1 MKVRNTAAAIVI
13 LSLAGSISAST
24 QSVDDLLKD
33 HALLRSELDRCKQ
46 MGMASNDDARCKTAR
61 AAEQK
66 RFFGNGVG
74 YTSEPTNVFP
84 GTPDYAAP
92 SQAKTPTAVPNASE
106 SPDGQ

>member
-1 MKVRNTAAAIVI
+1 MKARIVAAAALVVT
-13 LSLAGSISAST
+13 LTGQLPVSA

-66 RFFGNGVG
+66 RFFGAGQDK
-74 YTSEPTNVFP
+74 YTPTAPQVYP
-84 GTPDYAAP
+84 TVPIPDLKAP
-92 SQAKTPTAVPNASE
+92 SQPAGSSPTGSSPN
-106 SPDGQ
+106 G

>member
-13 LSLAGSISAST
+13 LSLASSISAST

-46 MGMASNDDARCKTAR
+46 MGMASNDDGRCKTAH

-66 RFFGNGVG
+66 RFFGSGTSSYTQQPIDVFNGTG
-74 YTSEPTNVFP
+74 KFDPQPN
-84 GTPDYAAP
+84 
-92 SQAKTPTAVPNASE
+92 SQRPQSPPN
-106 SPDGQ
+106 

>member
-1 MKVRNTAAAIVI
+1 MKARSTAAAIVI
-13 LSLAGSISAST
+13 LSFAGSAPASA

-66 RFFGNGVG
+66 RFFGSGTSSYTQQPIDVFNG
-74 YTSEPTNVFP
+74 TRKFDPQPN
-84 GTPDYAAP
+84 
-92 SQAKTPTAVPNASE
+92 SQKPQSPPN
-106 SPDGQ
+106 